1 MDALP
6 VVLFFGDPYRCE
18 RALAEREQALRAAD
32 PTIERQARFAD
43 EVDVAALDMEIQST
57 PLFALGRHFVVR
69 GIERARKPKPWV
81 LLATKDLPASTFL
94 SFVGSADVKASHPL
108 VKACEARGAAVGLPA
123 PPVRSVAQ
131 SARGVLGEYG
141 LRPSSTAVEDLVA
154 RTGGDLLAVATEAR
168 KLRAFAGTSEIGPAA
183 VASLVFPG
191 AEPTVYPFFD
201 RLGERDRV
209 AALRALDDLRD
220 DAGRIL
226 GGAVRHLARLAM
238 LRVLL
243 DKRVPQAT
251 MADLASLP
259 DWLLR
264 RLIVQAKRFRL
275 EEATAALDLGVRLD
289 TEVKSGGR
297 SAPDALLELV
307 FSVTSA
313 SPASAR
319 G

>member
-6 VVLFFGDPYRCE
+6 VVLYFGDPYRCE
-18 RALAEREQALRAAD
+18 RALAEREQALRSAD
-32 PTIERQARFAD
+32 STIERQARFAD
-43 EVDVAALDMEIQST
+43 EVDVAAFDMELQSS

-69 GIERARKPKPWV
+69 GIERARKPKPWADLV
-81 LLATKDLPASTFL
+81 VRSLPASTFVT
-94 SFVGSADVKASHPL
+94 FVGAPDLKTSHPL

-123 PPVRSVAQ
+123 PPARSVAQ

-141 LRPSSTAVEDLVA
+141 VRLSPTVVEDLVA
-154 RTGGDLLAVATEAR
+154 RVGGDLLRLSTEAR
-168 KLRAFAGTSEIGPAA
+168 KLRTFAGSEEVGSAV

-191 AEPTVYPFFD
+191 AETTVYPFFD
-201 RLGERDRV
+201 RLGERDLR
-209 AALRALDDLRD
+209 AALRTLDDVRD
-220 DAGRIL
+220 DAGRTL
-226 GGAVRHLARLAM
+226 GGAIRHLARLTT

-243 DKRVPQAT
+243 DARLPQAAI
-251 MADLASLP
+251 ADHASLP

-264 RLIVQAKRFRL
+264 RLLAQARRFSL
-275 EEATAALDLGVRLD
+275 QEVAAALDLGIRLD

-307 FSVTSA
+307 FSVTSLP
-313 SPASAR
+313 PAPAR

>member
-1 MDALP
+1 MDVLP
-6 VVLFFGDPYRCE
+6 VVLFVGDPYRCE
-18 RALAEREQALRAAD
+18 RALAEREQALRDAD
-32 PTIERQARFAD
+32 PAIERQARFAD
-43 EVDVAALDMEIQST
+43 EVDVAAFDMELQSA

-69 GIERARKPKPWV
+69 GIERVRKPKPWV
-81 LLATKDLPASTFL
+81 ELASKDLPTATFL

-108 VKACEARGAAVGLPA
+108 VKACEARGAAVALPA
-123 PPVRSVAQ
+123 PPVRSAAQ

-141 LRPSSTAVEDLVA
+141 LRPSSAAVEDLVA

-168 KLRAFAGTSEIGPAA
+168 KLRAFAGTGEIGPAA
-183 VASLVFPG
+183 VVSLVFPG
-191 AEPTVYPFFD
+191 SEPTVYPFFD

-209 AALRALDDLRD
+209 AALRALEDLRD

-226 GGAVRHLARLAM
+226 GGAVRHLARLAI

-264 RLIVQAKRFRL
+264 RLIVQAKRFGL
-275 EEATAALDLGVRLD
+275 EEAAAALDLGVRLD

-307 FSVTSA
+307 LSVTSVPPT
-313 SPASAR
+313 PAR
-319 G
+319 E